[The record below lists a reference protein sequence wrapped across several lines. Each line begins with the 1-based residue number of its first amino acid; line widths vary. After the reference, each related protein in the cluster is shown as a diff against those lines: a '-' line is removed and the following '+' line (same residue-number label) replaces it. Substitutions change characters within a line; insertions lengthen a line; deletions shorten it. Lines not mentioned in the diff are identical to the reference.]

1 MGTENEFRVVP
12 CLISLCYL
20 QCALVD
26 VISRVYSFTRP
37 FFSALL
43 KGKMDDHVK
52 TCLYARKE
60 LKSMK
65 LKTVLKVTFGKERG
79 TLRACEETLAP

>member
-26 VISRVYSFTRP
+26 VMSRVYSFIRP
-37 FFSALL
+37 CFSALL

-60 LKSMK
+60 LKNMK
-65 LKTVLKVTFGKERG
+65 LKNGVESHF
-79 TLRACEETLAP
+79 